1 MPLLACPNSVRE
13 NSFLNH
19 LAPSAQIAQ
28 NTRVGQNIID
38 NSLPNWPEPIT
49 GGKYVRML
57 EKHVRALRGS
67 ATHGNRRLFLDD
79 VAIAHLLAFFNP
91 TLRSL
96 RTIEDFSQTRQAQRH
111 LSVRRLCKST
121 LSDFHRVADP
131 SLLQPLVAR
140 LQAAANARGM
150 PRVANLPD
158 TLGQVL
164 AVDGSFF
171 TVAADV
177 AWAVAHRTNRGQM
190 RASVRLDM
198 HLDVATWL
206 PQVID
211 VSGAGTSEAE
221 HAAGAITPGAI
232 HVYDRGIFSFD
243 LLERQAQAEAFFV
256 HRLRQPG
263 PRCPKFLGE
272 TPRPLTAEDEAAGVL
287 SDTPGRL
294 AGSTH
299 RQAPNLLL
307 REVIVQSPEEPG
319 GVIRLLTNLLEVE
332 AWAIA
337 LLYRYRWHVE
347 LFFRWLKCFANFA
360 HLISESRPGILLS
373 FYVAVIGVLLM
384 YLHSGAKPSKY
395 AFSLLGLVASG
406 ASTLEE
412 IAPILAER
420 ERRIALEAA
429 RRARKKQNM
438 A

>member
-1 MPLLACPNSVRE
+1 M
-13 NSFLNH
+13 
-19 LAPSAQIAQ
+19 
-28 NTRVGQNIID
+28 NTKPAEE
-38 NSLPNWPEPIT
+38 SLPNWPEQIT

-57 EKHVRALRGS
+57 EKYVESLRDTD
-67 ATHGNRRLFLDD
+67 AHGNRRLFLDD
-79 VAIAHLLAFFNP
+79 VVIAHLLAFFNP

-96 RTIEDFSQTRQAQRH
+96 RTFEDFSQTRQAQRH

-131 SLLQPLVAR
+131 TLLAPIIECLKT
-140 LQAAANARGM
+140 AAGANGLRTVPAG
-150 PRVANLPD
+150 LPE

-177 AWAVAHRTNRGQM
+177 AWAVAHRTNRGQKRM
-190 RASVRLDM
+190 CVRLDM

-206 PQVID
+206 PQVVV
-211 VSGAGTSEAE
+211 VSGGETSEAQS
-221 HAAGAITPGAI
+221 AAASITPGAI

-243 LLERQAQAEAFFV
+243 LLERQQESGAFFV
-256 HRLRQPG
+256 HRLREPG
-263 PRCPKFLGE
+263 PRCPKFSGE
-272 TPRPLTAEDEAAGVL
+272 TARPLTVEDQAAGVQ
-287 SDTPGRL
+287 SDTLGRM
-294 AGSTH
+294 AGSQH
-299 RQAPNLLL
+299 RPAPDVVL
-307 REVIVQSPEEPG
+307 REVIVQSPDEPG

-360 HLISESRPGILLS
+360 HLISESRQGVLLS
-373 FYVAVIGVLLM
+373 FHVAVIGVLLM
-384 YLHSGAKPSKY
+384 YLHTGAKPSKY
-395 AFSLLGLVASG
+395 AFSLLGLVAGG
-406 ASTLEE
+406 AATLEE

-429 RRARKKQNM
+429 RRARRKKENNT
-438 A
+438 

>member
-1 MPLLACPNSVRE
+1 MTE
-13 NSFLNH
+13 N
-19 LAPSAQIAQ
+19 
-28 NTRVGQNIID
+28 NTI
-38 NSLPNWPEPIT
+38 NSLPDWPEQVT

-57 EKHVRALRGS
+57 EKHVQRLRADDS
-67 ATHGNRRLFLDD
+67 HGNQRLFLDD
-79 VAIAHLLAFFNP
+79 VVIAHLLAFFNP

-121 LSDFHRVADP
+121 LSDFHRVAEP
-131 SLLQPLVAR
+131 ELLAPIVER
-140 LQAAANARGM
+140 LQAAAASRGLRST
-150 PRVANLPD
+150 PAGLPE

-171 TVAADV
+171 AVAADV
-177 AWAVAHRTNRGQM
+177 AWAVAHRTNRGQK
-190 RASVRLDM
+190 RACVRLDM

-206 PQVID
+206 PQVIA
-211 VSGAGTSEAE
+211 VSGGETSEAE
-221 HAAGAITPGAI
+221 SAAATITPSAI

-243 LLERQAQAEAFFV
+243 LLERQQKAGAFFV
-256 HRLRQPG
+256 HRLREPG
-263 PRCPKFLGE
+263 PRCPKFLAE
-272 TPRPLTAEDEAAGVL
+272 TSSPLTAEDEAAGVL
-287 SDTPGRL
+287 SDTLGQL

-299 RQAPNLLL
+299 RKAPDLVL
-307 REVIVQSPEEPG
+307 REVVVQSPDEPG

-347 LFFRWLKCFANFA
+347 LFFRWLKVFANFS
-360 HLISESRPGILLS
+360 HLISESRQGVLLS

-384 YLHSGAKPSKY
+384 YLHSGVKPSKY
-395 AFSLLGLVASG
+395 AFSLLGLVANG

-429 RRARKKQNM
+429 RRARRKQNK

>member
-1 MPLLACPNSVRE
+1 MNMDL
-13 NSFLNH
+13 
-19 LAPSAQIAQ
+19 
-28 NTRVGQNIID
+28 GQD
-38 NSLPNWPEPIT
+38 ESLPNWPESVT

-57 EKHVRALRGS
+57 DKHVRALRDG
-67 ATHGNRRLFLDD
+67 AAHGNRQLFLDD
-79 VAIAHLLAFFNP
+79 VAIAHLLAFYNP

-96 RTIEDFSQTRQAQRH
+96 RTMEDFSQTRQAQRH

-121 LSDFHRVADP
+121 LSDFHRVAEP
-131 SLLQPLVAR
+131 ALLRPIVER
-140 LQAAANARGM
+140 LQAA
-150 PRVANLPD
+150 VAAQGKPTTPPNLPH

-177 AWAVAHRTNRGQM
+177 AWAVAHRTNRGQV

-206 PQVID
+206 PEVID
-211 VSGAGTSEAE
+211 VSGAERSEAE
-221 HAAGAITPGAI
+221 SAARCITPGAI
-232 HVYDRGIFSFD
+232 HVYDRGIFSFELIQQQD
-243 LLERQAQAEAFFV
+243 QAHAFFV
-256 HRLRQPG
+256 HRLREPG
-263 PRCPKFLGE
+263 SRCPKFLGE
-272 TPRPLTAEDEAAGVL
+272 TQRPLTTEDQAAGVL
-287 SDTPGRL
+287 SDTVGRL
-294 AGSTH
+294 AGSQH
-299 RQAPNLLL
+299 RRAPDL
-307 REVIVQSPEEPG
+307 RLRDVIVHSPDEPG

-360 HLISESRPGILLS
+360 HLISESRAGILLS
-373 FYVAVIGVLLM
+373 FYVAVIGILLM
-384 YLHSGAKPSKY
+384 YLHSGVKPSKY

-420 ERRIALEAA
+420 ERRIALETA

>member
-1 MPLLACPNSVRE
+1 MTE
-13 NSFLNH
+13 NIH
-19 LAPSAQIAQ
+19 VEA
-28 NTRVGQNIID
+28 
-38 NSLPNWPEPIT
+38 LPNWPEQIT

-57 EKHVRALRGS
+57 EKYSQSLRDVD
-67 ATHGNRRLFLDD
+67 AHGNRRLFLDD
-79 VAIAHLLAFFNP
+79 VVIAHLLAFFNP

-96 RTIEDFSQTRQAQRH
+96 RTMEDFSQTRQAQRH

-131 SLLQPLVAR
+131 ALLSPIIERLKAVAGVKGLQPAP
-140 LQAAANARGM
+140 AG
-150 PRVANLPD
+150 LPG

-171 TVAADV
+171 AVAADV
-177 AWAVAHRTNRGQM
+177 AWAVKHRTNRGQI
-190 RASVRLDM
+190 RACVRLDI

-206 PQVID
+206 PQVVA
-211 VSGAGTSEAE
+211 VSGSEMSEAE
-221 HAAGAITPGAI
+221 QAAASITPGAI

-243 LLERQAQAEAFFV
+243 LLERQHKAKAFFV
-256 HRLRQPG
+256 HRLREPG
-263 PRCPKFLGE
+263 PRCPKFSGE
-272 TPRPLTAEDEAAGVL
+272 TARPLTAEDEAAGVL
-287 SDTPGRL
+287 SDTLGRM

-299 RQAPNLLL
+299 CKAPDLVL
-307 REVIVQSPEEPG
+307 REVIVRSPDEPG

-347 LFFRWLKCFANFA
+347 LFFRWLKVFANFS
-360 HLISESRPGILLS
+360 HLISESRQGVLLS

-384 YLHSGAKPSKY
+384 YLHTGAKPSKY
-395 AFSLLGLVASG
+395 AFSLLGLVANG

-420 ERRIALEAA
+420 ERRIALEVA
-429 RRARKKQNM
+429 RRVRRKENKI
-438 A
+438 

>member
-1 MPLLACPNSVRE
+1 MTEKTPLE
-13 NSFLNH
+13 
-19 LAPSAQIAQ
+19 
-28 NTRVGQNIID
+28 
-38 NSLPNWPEPIT
+38 SLPSWPEPIT

-57 EKHVRALRGS
+57 EKHVRALRD
-67 ATHGNRRLFLDD
+67 ADAHGNRQLFLDD
-79 VAIAHLLAFFNP
+79 VVIAHLLAFFNP

-131 SLLQPLVAR
+131 ALLSPIVERLKAATVAKGLR
-140 LQAAANARGM
+140 
-150 PRVANLPD
+150 PTPANLPEA
-158 TLGQVL
+158 LGQVL

-177 AWAVAHRTNRGQM
+177 AWAVAHRTNKGKT

-206 PQVID
+206 PQVVD
-211 VSGAGTSEAE
+211 VSGSETSEAE
-221 HAAGAITPGAI
+221 HAAASITPGAV
-232 HVYDRGIFSFD
+232 HVYDRGIFSFE
-243 LLERQAQAEAFFV
+243 LLECQQKAEAFFV
-256 HRLRQPG
+256 HRLREPG
-263 PRCPKFLGE
+263 LRSPKFLGE
-272 TPRPLTAEDEAAGVL
+272 NARWLTSEDEAAGVL
-287 SDTPGRL
+287 SDTLGGM
-294 AGSTH
+294 AGSQH
-299 RQAPNLLL
+299 RPAPDILL
-307 REVIVQSPEEPG
+307 REVVVQSADEPG

-337 LLYRYRWHVE
+337 LLYRYRWQVE
-347 LFFRWLKCFANFA
+347 LFFRWLKVFANFS
-360 HLISESRPGILLS
+360 HLISESREGVLLS

-384 YLHSGAKPSKY
+384 YLHTGAKPSKY

-429 RRARKKQNM
+429 RRARRKQSE

>member
-1 MPLLACPNSVRE
+1 MTKDICAEL
-13 NSFLNH
+13 
-19 LAPSAQIAQ
+19 
-28 NTRVGQNIID
+28 
-38 NSLPNWPEPIT
+38 LPNWPEQIT
-49 GGKYVRML
+49 GGKYIRIL
-57 EKHVRALRGS
+57 EKYSQSLRNTD
-67 ATHGNRRLFLDD
+67 AHGNRRLFLDD
-79 VAIAHLLAFFNP
+79 VVIAHLLAFFNP

-131 SLLQPLVAR
+131 VLLSPIIER
-140 LQAAANARGM
+140 LKSVAAAKGLRPTPAG
-150 PRVANLPD
+150 LPE

-177 AWAVAHRTNRGQM
+177 AWAVAHRNNRGEKY
-190 RASVRLDM
+190 ACVRLDM

-206 PQVID
+206 PQVVD
-211 VSGAGTSEAE
+211 VSGIETSEAE
-221 HAAGAITPGAI
+221 SAAASITPGAI

-243 LLERQAQAEAFFV
+243 LLERQHKAEAFFV
-256 HRLRQPG
+256 HRLREPG
-263 PRCPKFLGE
+263 PRCPKFSGE

-287 SDTPGRL
+287 SDTLGRM
-294 AGSTH
+294 AGSEN
-299 RQAPNLLL
+299 RRAPDILL
-307 REVIVQSPEEPG
+307 REVIVQSPDEPG
-319 GVIRLLTNLLEVE
+319 GVIRLLTNLLETE

-337 LLYRYRWHVE
+337 LLYRYRWQVE

-360 HLISESRPGILLS
+360 HLISESRQGVLLS
-373 FYVAVIGVLLM
+373 FYVAVIGVMLM
-384 YLHSGAKPSKY
+384 YLHTGAKPSKY
-395 AFSLLGLVASG
+395 AFSLLGLVANG

-429 RRARKKQNM
+429 RRARQKNNKT
-438 A
+438 

>member
-1 MPLLACPNSVRE
+1 M
-13 NSFLNH
+13 
-19 LAPSAQIAQ
+19 SAEGHQ
-28 NTRVGQNIID
+28 VEP
-38 NSLPNWPEPIT
+38 LPNWPEPVT

-57 EKHVRALRGS
+57 DKYARALRNDD
-67 ATHGNRRLFLDD
+67 AHGNRQLFLDD
-79 VAIAHLLAFFNP
+79 VVIAHLLAFFNP

-96 RTIEDFSQTRQAQRH
+96 RTMEDFSQTRQAQRH
-111 LSVRRLCKST
+111 LSLRRLCKST

-131 SLLQPLVAR
+131 SLLEPIVER
-140 LQAAANARGM
+140 LQTAAAAQGM
-150 PRVANLPD
+150 GRAPAGLPQ

-177 AWAVAHRTNRGQM
+177 AWAVAHRTNRGQT

-221 HAAGAITPGAI
+221 HAASSITPGAI

-243 LLERQAQAEAFFV
+243 LLRRQEEAGAFFV

-263 PRCPKFLGE
+263 PRSPKFLGE
-272 TPRPLTAEDEAAGVL
+272 TTRPLTAKDEAAGVL
-287 SDTPGRL
+287 SDTLGRL
-294 AGSTH
+294 AGSEH
-299 RQAPNLLL
+299 RPAPDVVL
-307 REVIVQSPEEPG
+307 REVIVQSPNEPG
-319 GVIRLLTNLLEVE
+319 GTVRLLTNLLEVE

-347 LFFRWLKCFANFA
+347 LFFRWLKVFANFA
-360 HLISESRPGILLS
+360 HLISESRQGILLS

-384 YLHSGAKPSKY
+384 YLHTGAKPSKY
-395 AFSLLGLVASG
+395 AFSLLALVASG
-406 ASTLEE
+406 ASSLEE

-429 RRARKKQNM
+429 RRARRKQKM
-438 A
+438 D

>member
-1 MPLLACPNSVRE
+1 MTE
-13 NSFLNH
+13 NIK
-19 LAPSAQIAQ
+19 PIE
-28 NTRVGQNIID
+28 
-38 NSLPNWPEPIT
+38 SLPNWPESIT

-57 EKHVRALRGS
+57 ERHIQALRE
-67 ATHGNRRLFLDD
+67 ADAHGNRRLFLDD
-79 VAIAHLLAFFNP
+79 VVIAHLLAFFNP

-121 LSDFHRVADP
+121 LSDFHHIADP
-131 SLLQPLVAR
+131 ALLSPIIAR
-140 LQAAANARGM
+140 LKAAAVSKGLGAT
-150 PRVANLPD
+150 PANLPE

-171 TVAADV
+171 AVSADV
-177 AWAVAHRTNRGQM
+177 AWAVAHRTNQGKT

-211 VSGAGTSEAE
+211 VSGSETSEAE
-221 HAAGAITPGAI
+221 HAASSITPGAI

-243 LLERQAQAEAFFV
+243 LLERQCAADAFFV
-256 HRLRQPG
+256 HRLRAPG
-263 PRCPKFLGE
+263 PRSPKFLGE
-272 TPRPLTAEDEAAGVL
+272 TACPLTAEDEAAGVQ
-287 SDTPGRL
+287 SDTMGRM
-294 AGSTH
+294 AGSEH
-299 RQAPNLLL
+299 RIAPDVVL
-307 REVIVQSPEEPG
+307 REVIVRSPDEPDG
-319 GVIRLLTNLLEVE
+319 IIRLLTNLLDVE

-337 LLYRYRWHVE
+337 QLYRYRWQVE
-347 LFFRWLKCFANFA
+347 LFFRWLKIFANFA
-360 HLISESRPGILLS
+360 HLISESRQGVLLS

-384 YLHSGAKPSKY
+384 YLHTGEKPSKY

-420 ERRIALEAA
+420 ERRIAVEAA
-429 RRARKKQNM
+429 RRARRKQNPE
-438 A
+438 

>member
-1 MPLLACPNSVRE
+1 M
-13 NSFLNH
+13 
-19 LAPSAQIAQ
+19 SADGNEIE
-28 NTRVGQNIID
+28 
-38 NSLPNWPEPIT
+38 SLPNWPEPIT
-49 GGKYVRML
+49 GGKYIRML
-57 EKHVRALRGS
+57 EKLARSLRKDG
-67 ATHGNRRLFLDD
+67 AHGNRRLFLDD
-79 VAIAHLLAFFNP
+79 VVIAHLLAFFNP

-131 SLLQPLVAR
+131 TLLGPIVER
-140 LQAAANARGM
+140 LQAAAAAQGK
-150 PRVANLPD
+150 PSTPPNLPRA
-158 TLGQVL
+158 LGQVL

-171 TVAADV
+171 TVAAHV
-177 AWAVAHRTNRGQM
+177 AWAVTHRTNRGQM

-198 HLDVATWL
+198 HLDIATWL

-221 HAAGAITPGAI
+221 HAATSITPGAI

-243 LLERQAQAEAFFV
+243 LLERQHKAEAFFV
-256 HRLRQPG
+256 HRLREPG

-272 TPRPLTAEDEAAGVL
+272 TARPLTTEDEAAGVL
-287 SDTPGRL
+287 SDTLGRL
-294 AGSTH
+294 AGSEH
-299 RQAPNLLL
+299 RRPPDLIL
-307 REVIVQSPEEPG
+307 REVIVRSPDEPG
-319 GVIRLLTNLLEVE
+319 GIVRLLTNLLEVE

-360 HLISESRPGILLS
+360 HLISENRQGILLS

-429 RRARKKQNM
+429 RRARRKEKM

>member
-1 MPLLACPNSVRE
+1 LE
-13 NSFLNH
+13 TH

-28 NTRVGQNIID
+28 NARMTENIEPVET
-38 NSLPNWPEPIT
+38 LPNWPESIT

-57 EKHVRALRGS
+57 EKYVQSLRD
-67 ATHGNRRLFLDD
+67 ADAHGNRRLFLDD
-79 VAIAHLLAFFNP
+79 VVVAHLLAFFNP

-131 SLLQPLVAR
+131 ALLSPIIER
-140 LQAAANARGM
+140 LKAAATAKGLR
-150 PRVANLPD
+150 PTPANLPE

-171 TVAADV
+171 AVAADV
-177 AWAVAHRTNRGQM
+177 AWAVAHRTNGGEK
-190 RASVRLDM
+190 RACVRLDM

-206 PQVID
+206 PQVVA
-211 VSGAGTSEAE
+211 VSGGEMSEAE
-221 HAAGAITPGAI
+221 HAATAITPGAI

-243 LLERQAQAEAFFV
+243 LLERQHKAEAFFV
-256 HRLRQPG
+256 HRLREPG

-272 TPRPLTAEDEAAGVL
+272 TARPLAAEDEAAGVL
-287 SDTPGRL
+287 SDTVGRM
-294 AGSTH
+294 AGSQH
-299 RQAPNLLL
+299 RPAPNLVL
-307 REVIVQSPEEPG
+307 REVIVQSPDEPG

-337 LLYRYRWHVE
+337 QLYRYRWQVE
-347 LFFRWLKCFANFA
+347 LFFRWLKVFANFL
-360 HLISESRPGILLS
+360 HLISESRQGVLLS

-384 YLHSGAKPSKY
+384 YLHTGAKPSKY

-429 RRARKKQNM
+429 RRARRKQNM
-438 A
+438 N

>member
-1 MPLLACPNSVRE
+1 MVKDAGDVK
-13 NSFLNH
+13 
-19 LAPSAQIAQ
+19 
-28 NTRVGQNIID
+28 T
-38 NSLPNWPEPIT
+38 LPNWPEPVI
-49 GGKYVRML
+49 GGKYIRML
-57 EKHVRALRGS
+57 DKHVRALRTDD
-67 ATHGNRRLFLDD
+67 AHGNQRLFLDD
-79 VAIAHLLAFFNP
+79 VVIAHLLAFFNP

-111 LSVRRLCKST
+111 LSVQRLCKST
-121 LSDFHRVADP
+121 LSDFHRLADP
-131 SLLQPLVAR
+131 TLLKPIVER
-140 LQAAANARGM
+140 LQAAVTAQGKPTTPPDL
-150 PRVANLPD
+150 PR

-177 AWAVAHRTNRGQM
+177 AWAVAHRTNRGQI

-206 PQVID
+206 PEVIA
-211 VSGAGTSEAE
+211 VSGSESSEAE
-221 HAAGAITPGAI
+221 SAVRCITPGAI
-232 HVYDRGIFSFD
+232 HVYDRGIFSFELIQQQD
-243 LLERQAQAEAFFV
+243 QAHAFFV
-256 HRLRQPG
+256 HRLREPG

-272 TPRPLTAEDEAAGVL
+272 APRPLTAEDQAAGVL
-287 SDTPGRL
+287 SDTVGRL
-294 AGSTH
+294 AGSEH
-299 RQAPNLLL
+299 RRAPDLVL
-307 REVIVQSPEEPG
+307 REVIVHSPDEPG
-319 GVIRLLTNLLEVE
+319 GVVRLLTNLLEIE

-360 HLISESRPGILLS
+360 HLISESRSGILLS

-406 ASTLEE
+406 AATLEE

-429 RRARKKQNM
+429 RRARKKHERK
-438 A
+438 

>member
-1 MPLLACPNSVRE
+1 
-13 NSFLNH
+13 
-19 LAPSAQIAQ
+19 
-28 NTRVGQNIID
+28 
-38 NSLPNWPEPIT
+38 
-49 GGKYVRML
+49 ML
-57 EKHVRALRGS
+57 EKYVRALRNGGE
-67 ATHGNRRLFLDD
+67 HGNRQLFIDD
-79 VAIAHLLAFFNP
+79 VVIAHLLAFFNP

-131 SLLQPLVAR
+131 TLLKPIVAR
-140 LQAAANARGM
+140 LQAAAASRGM
-150 PRVANLPD
+150 RTTPPDLPR

-206 PQVID
+206 PEVID
-211 VSGAGTSEAE
+211 VSGRGTSEAE
-221 HAAGAITPGAI
+221 HAAQSITPGAI
-232 HVYDRGIFSFD
+232 HVYDRGIFSFE
-243 LLERQAQAEAFFV
+243 LLERQQAAQAFFV
-256 HRLRQPG
+256 HRLREAG

-272 TPRPLTAEDEAAGVL
+272 TARSLTAEDEAAGVL
-287 SDTPGRL
+287 SDALGRL
-294 AGSTH
+294 AGSEH
-299 RQAPNLLL
+299 RRAPDLAL
-307 REVIVQSPEEPG
+307 REVIVRSPDEPG

-347 LFFRWLKCFANFA
+347 LFFRWLKVFANFA
-360 HLISESRPGILLS
+360 HLISECRQGVLLS

-384 YLHSGAKPSKY
+384 YLYTGAKPSKY

-429 RRARKKQNM
+429 RRRRPKQNP